1 MIHTKNPLI
10 LIHRWNVDDNR
21 AFPFHLRCNDRRGG
35 GGKKKSK
42 FTNHITKTKQI
53 YTKALY
59 LTHAESNTKS
69 DWLTLTMLMSWGSV
83 GV

>member
-1 MIHTKNPLI
+1 MIYKKSPSI
-10 LIHRWNVDDNR
+10 LIYRWNVDDNR
-21 AFPFHLRCNDRRGG
+21 AFPFTIRCNDKGG
-35 GGKKKSK
+35 GEKSN
-42 FTNHITKTKQI
+42 FTNHINKTKQI

-69 DWLTLTMLMSWGSV
+69 DWLTLTMLMPWGSV